1 MSEGLG
7 ESRSASS
14 ATGLTSVV
22 VLPRARE
29 AFTSRELACA
39 YEDFVRGE
47 PQYNDAE
54 TGIKASAY
62 RFGEE
67 RVLFVYEECETGSIV
82 LSHQASQ

>member
-1 MSEGLG
+1 MSEGL
-7 ESRSASS
+7 EDSRSASS
-14 ATGLTSVV
+14 VTGLTSVV
-22 VLPRARE
+22 VLPGARE

-47 PQYNDAE
+47 AQYDDAQR
-54 TGIKASAY
+54 GIKASAY
-62 RFGEE
+62 LFGEE